1 MSRYFVSSFLCA
13 LGLVPFAA
21 CQENI
26 TRPLPDA
33 KQLGISGNWMS
44 SNGVSRYR
52 AILEGGYYI
61 SESLIGI
68 VRFGITKQSP
78 EERSYAFGARYEF
91 KSSGSSVP
99 YLVGLVEF
107 HDGDRPQTAAT
118 SSNPKAT
125 LFQAGAGINYFLN
138 PRAAAYIEIVGFKE
152 SGVSDIGT
160 DVLIGLRVYFK

>member
-1 MSRYFVSSFLCA
+1 M
-13 LGLVPFAA
+13 
-21 CQENI
+21 
-26 TRPLPDA
+26 RPLPGS
-33 KQLGISGNWMS
+33 KQLGITGNWMS

-78 EERSYAFGARYEF
+78 EERQYAFGARYEF
-91 KSSGSSVP
+91 KSHGNSVP
-99 YLVGLVEF
+99 YLLGLVEF
-107 HDGDRPQTAAT
+107 HDGDRPQTAAI

-125 LFQAGAGINYFLN
+125 LFQGGVGINYFLN
-138 PRAAAYIEIVGFKE
+138 PRAAAFIEIVGFKE

-160 DVLIGLRVYFK
+160 DVLIGLRMFFK

>member
-1 MSRYFVSSFLCA
+1 MSRHLIYSLLCG
-13 LGLVPFAA
+13 LGLVPLATG
-21 CQENI
+21 QENI
-26 TRPLPDA
+26 TRPLPGS

-44 SNGVSRYR
+44 SDGISRYR
-52 AILEGGYYI
+52 ATIEGGYYI

-91 KSSGSSVP
+91 KSNGSSVP

-125 LFQAGAGINYFLN
+125 LFQAGVGINYFLN
-138 PRAAAYIEIVGFKE
+138 PRAAAYIEMVAFKE
-152 SGVSDIGT
+152 SGISDIGT
-160 DVLIGLRVYFK
+160 DVVIGLRVFFK